1 MKKLQLII
9 IGRCLASQSLCTKPV
24 VVDGTQLT
32 TLVEFTI
39 DAELYVDEMV
49 YWIDSAHVLC
59 PFYSQ

>member
-9 IGRCLASQSLCTKPV
+9 VGLCRASQSLCAKPV

-39 DAELYVDEMV
+39 DAELYVNEIV
-49 YWIDSAHVLC
+49 YRSDTAHVL
-59 PFYSQ
+59 